1 MLSESLCYAQGRLS
15 SKLAKIDLGS
25 LGISEYKQRYLSSY
39 FRNLDGILQ
48 VYGRILLLATEEI
61 HCPFVQFEKP
71 LSRINI
77 YGGATAPIP
86 HM

>member
-25 LGISEYKQRYLSSY
+25 LGISEYQQRYLSSY

-61 HCPFVQFEKP
+61 QYPLRDFVLVEVHRG
-71 LSRINI
+71 L
-77 YGGATAPIP
+77 
-86 HM
+86 